1 MDGKAGN
8 FDECRGCVEILV
20 LELADCAAV
29 DRIGVLRTEARH
41 VKVVRALADLLV
53 GGKGDFHRAMRKIGG
68 QKQLC
73 CRKNFR
79 HACLVVRA
87 EKRGAVGHD
96 QALSCMVQKGFIL
109 ARGKNDPLLL
119 VQDDVAALVNFC
131 DPRVNW
137 AARRVRRGVHVGNQA
152 VDRKVFF
159 AVGGNCAVDV
169 AKCIH
174 ARVLDAELLHLAHKL
189 RAEYLLIG
197 GRRILTAFL
206 AGGRVEAD
214 KLQKSFND
222 CHKNAPF
229 CFTSAPILLSAFAKS
244 KENPV
249 RPVKLYRVCSSELT
263 IPSAFQILLRPARE
277 AREWED
283 AGDRPLRTRRI

>member
-29 DRIGVLRTEARH
+29 DSIGVLCAEARH
-41 VKVVRALADLLV
+41 VKMVRALADLLV

-73 CRKNFR
+73 RRENFR

-137 AARRVRRGVHVGNQA
+137 AARRVRRGVHMGNQA
-152 VDRKVFF
+152 VDRKAFF

-189 RAEYLLIG
+189 RAEHLLIG
-197 GRRILTAFL
+197 CRRILTTFL
-206 AGGRVEAD
+206 AGGRVKTHE
-214 KLQKSFND
+214 LQKSFND
-222 CHKNAPF
+222 CHKKRSFLFYF
-229 CFTSAPILLSAFAKS
+229 C
-244 KENPV
+244 V
-249 RPVKLYRVCSSELT
+249 YLT
-263 IPSAFQILLRPARE
+263 IRFCKKQGKPGTACKAVPGLLV
-277 AREWED
+277 
-283 AGDRPLRTRRI
+283 